1 MTGVALLQD
10 IWYWAM
16 KVLAALSIPLVIVSA
31 VLMVR
36 AVGRRQRF
44 SVRATV
50 IQALTPLAVLGVYS
64 VFVKLD
70 PPWWLAML
78 MLAGG
83 VALGVVSSRTVA
95 LEVGDGA
102 VVTRS
107 SALTIIVWAVTL
119 VLVQILSV
127 AAGRGVVAYAYT
139 TLYFSVGLS
148 LAAGATLL
156 ARRAA
161 VTR

>member
-16 KVLAALSIPLVIVSA
+16 KVLAALSIPLVVVSA
-31 VLMVR
+31 VLMIR

-50 IQALTPLAVLGVYS
+50 IQSLTPLLVLGAYS

-70 PPWWLAML
+70 PPVWLATL
-78 MLAGG
+78 MFAGG
-83 VALGVVSSRTVA
+83 TALGVVSSRSVA
-95 LEVGDGA
+95 LEAGDGN

-107 SALTIIVWAVTL
+107 SVLTIIVWAVTL
-119 VLVQILSV
+119 VLVQVLSL
-127 AAGRGVVAYAYT
+127 AAGRGIVAYAFT

-156 ARRAA
+156 VRRAGIQ
-161 VTR
+161 R